1 MESSN
6 GVSRLHLWAIEDVWG
21 VLVEDDRLPV
31 EVAGTGHRQ
40 EGHEEEGDHGEGGK
54 HQNGVARQLCRIRTG
69 GAGAP
74 QDWLR
79 CLAAAA
85 TKAAL
90 DGGGRFGWSAGA
102 ETTCLRST
110 QCLGSTPMPE

>member
-40 EGHEEEGDHGEGGK
+40 EGQEEEGDHGEGGNTRTVWRASCAGSGLVELVR
-54 HQNGVARQLCRIRTG
+54 HRTG
-69 GAGAP
+69 
-74 QDWLR
+74 
-79 CLAAAA
+79 
-85 TKAAL
+85 
-90 DGGGRFGWSAGA
+90 
-102 ETTCLRST
+102 
-110 QCLGSTPMPE
+110 